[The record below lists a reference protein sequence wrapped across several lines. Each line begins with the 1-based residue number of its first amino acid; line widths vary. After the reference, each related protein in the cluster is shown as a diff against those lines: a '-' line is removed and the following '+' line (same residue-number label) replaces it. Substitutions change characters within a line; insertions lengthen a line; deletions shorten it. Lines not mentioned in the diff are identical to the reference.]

1 MRYGEV
7 LGTTISSAPLST
19 GDDDQRSRSKAETQ
33 ADEDI
38 AAHNN
43 MSLSG
48 SGSGSGSRKRW
59 ALVSF
64 QKASEAQHCCDQ
76 RKVLAPSDHG
86 RVKFHV
92 RPVNGSGCD
101 DEVRL

>member
-19 GDDDQRSRSKAETQ
+19 GDDDHAVGK
-33 ADEDI
+33 
-38 AAHNN
+38 
-43 MSLSG
+43 SG